1 MGILGDLIRGKFQ
14 ADQAQHKVVIA
25 EAQAKMKN
33 LDNLSKLTDMLAQY
47 QQQQSWADKGA
58 YQLSPGS
65 EDTNIMNPEIQ
76 PVAQPSGQNLLTQF
90 MQTYPETVGGIV
102 AKQNDPEMQIKRGVA
117 NMFTGQGAA
126 SSPGAE
132 GIDLQ
137 SLLADLT
144 GNDPEKATAAASR
157 GSMLEMGGV
166 PIFKAAERVQTGQ
179 TRALSQKNYDLKIKQ
194 GIKEETVDET
204 GQTKER
210 YVNPLDKTPIIGQN
224 TDEQGWRVSKKAQLQ
239 PVDVL
244 ANGKKIRIW
253 VSPKGTGGVDLG
265 PEELRTV
272 TEQLPGGEKTTRGI
286 PQSQPFSVTSEQP
299 AGREPIQKTEL
310 SSWINPSTGK
320 FPTKTMATDE
330 LAAGGFIPYKPLAGE
345 QAARFAKAVNSIP
358 NLSEVDKY
366 LFDSKGNLQKMKWSK
381 MKLGVGEGATIK
393 GKLLQAAWAQIRN
406 ESGAAV
412 TDKEVSDLANQ
423 YVSNMLSITDPKG
436 IRDGLQRLG
445 ADLKGFVDTTDPT
458 GVHQKVMGR
467 EPFKLNKTEAD
478 VVWERDTSG
487 KLIKRK

>member
-1 MGILGDLIRGKFQ
+1 MGILDLLSARVEQ
-14 ADQAQHKVVIA
+14 RTL
-25 EAQAKMKN
+25 EAKM
-33 LDNLSKLTDMLAQY
+33 SKAKLLEVQHLREMLGQY
-47 QQQQSWADKGA
+47 QNQQSQANRGA

-65 EDTNIMNPEIQ
+65 EDPNIMNPEIQ
-76 PVAQPSGQNLLTQF
+76 PVAQPSGQNLLNQF
-90 MQTYPETVGGIV
+90 MRAYPETVGGIV
-102 AKQNDPEMQIKRGVA
+102 ANQNDPEMQIKRSVA
-117 NMFTGQGAA
+117 NMFSGQGPTGA
-126 SSPGAE
+126 PG
-132 GIDLQ
+132 GLDMS
-137 SLLADLT
+137 SLLSDLT
-144 GNDPEKATAAASR
+144 SGDDPRATAAASK
-157 GSMLEMGGV
+157 GTMLEMGGV

-210 YVNPLDKTPIIGQN
+210 YVNPLDKAPIVGQN
-224 TDEQGWRVSKKAQLQ
+224 TDEQGWRVSKEEPLREAEIL
-239 PVDVL
+239 V
-244 ANGKKIRIW
+244 
-253 VSPKGTGGVDLG
+253 KGRRVKVFYKQSEVKGVDLG
-265 PEELRTV
+265 PEELRTI
-272 TEQLPGGEKTTRGI
+272 TEQLPGGGKTTRGI
-286 PQSQPFSVTSEQP
+286 PQSQPFSFTSEQP

-310 SSWINPSTGK
+310 GSWINPSTGK

-381 MKLGVGEGATIK
+381 MKLGVGEGAAIK